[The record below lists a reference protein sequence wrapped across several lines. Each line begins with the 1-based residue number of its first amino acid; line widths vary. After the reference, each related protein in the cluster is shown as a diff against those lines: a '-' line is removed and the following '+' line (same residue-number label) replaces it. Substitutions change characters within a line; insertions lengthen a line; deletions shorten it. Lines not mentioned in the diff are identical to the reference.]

1 MKKIFATILI
11 ALGLTAGA
19 VATPALAA
27 PPAAVEAVVI
37 DDNFYV
43 ENDSTETLDLF
54 AVYTSDGRK
63 WTSAVFTL
71 APGQSVLISDSLVG
85 PGYVEVWTVAGS
97 GTAED
102 PYTAD
107 RRIDRERY

>member
-1 MKKIFATILI
+1 MRKMILALFAAA
-11 ALGLTAGA
+11 ALTFGFASPA
-19 VATPALAA
+19 VAAA
-27 PPAAVEAVVI
+27 PPAVEAVVI

-43 ENDSTETLDLF
+43 ENDSTETLNLF

-71 APGQSVLISDSLVG
+71 APGESVLISDSLVG
-85 PGYVEVWTVAGS
+85 PGYVEVWTVKGS